1 MIFLMIMNL
10 QFQTLSISSLIWG
23 FCHLLKDKRTIIK
36 EIDDSSIRMHNRIIY
51 GMILTSIVFC
61 VFDSNSIYAQNI
73 ENWKTFTDPA
83 KRFILFYPPDLELKG
98 RENFLSSVDITLG
111 NPNFDKG
118 FKITVTYNDDDKSLI
133 DYVNGQEILPDNYL
147 LAVEEQLKPSYQV
160 YKVGTKFLRSENLY
174 GFPTVSNT
182 VDYTNYLGESGRTK
196 NVLAIVNGKG
206 SFLLSYSNSL
216 EAYNG
221 YLPTVSQIIKSIVI
235 LK

>member
-1 MIFLMIMNL
+1 MRNTIVVGV
-10 QFQTLSISSLIWG
+10 TLFSM
-23 FCHLLKDKRTIIK
+23 F
-36 EIDDSSIRMHNRIIY
+36 
-51 GMILTSIVFC
+51 FC
-61 VFDSNSIYAQNI
+61 VINIESIYAQNI
-73 ENWKTFTDPA
+73 ENWQTFTDPA

-98 RENFLSSVDITLG
+98 RENFLSSVDVTLG
-111 NPNFDKG
+111 NQNFDRG
-118 FKITVTYNDDDKSLI
+118 FKITVTYNDDDKSLLNYAQGLVI
-133 DYVNGQEILPDNYL
+133 SADNYL

-160 YKVGTKFLRSENLY
+160 YNVGTKFLRSENLY

-221 YLPTVSQIIKSIVI
+221 YLPTVNQIIKSIVI

>member
-1 MIFLMIMNL
+1 MRNVILCAV
-10 QFQTLSISSLIWG
+10 ISVAV
-23 FCHLLKDKRTIIK
+23 
-36 EIDDSSIRMHNRIIY
+36 
-51 GMILTSIVFC
+51 VFC
-61 VFDSNSIYAQNI
+61 LFSCASIFVKATYGQSI

-83 KRFILFYPPDLELKG
+83 KRFIIFYPPDLEIKG
-98 RENFLSSVDITLG
+98 RENFLSSVDVTLG
-111 NPNFDKG
+111 NQNFDRG
-118 FKITVTYNDDDKSLI
+118 FKIMATYNDDDKSLL
-133 DYVNGQEILPDNYL
+133 DYVKGQEISPDNYL

-160 YKVGTKFLRSENLY
+160 YNVGTKFLRSENLY

-182 VDYTNYLGESGRTK
+182 VDYTNYLGQSGRTK

-221 YLPTVSQIIKSIVI
+221 YLPTVNQIIKSIVI

>member
-1 MIFLMIMNL
+1 
-10 QFQTLSISSLIWG
+10 
-23 FCHLLKDKRTIIK
+23 
-36 EIDDSSIRMHNRIIY
+36 MHNTIVL
-51 GMILTSIVFC
+51 GVTLFSIFFC
-61 VFDSNSIYAQNI
+61 VLNIESIYAQNI
-73 ENWKTFTDPA
+73 ENWQTFTDPA

-98 RENFLSSVDITLG
+98 RENFLSSVDVTLG
-111 NPNFDKG
+111 NQNFDRG
-118 FKITVTYNDDDKSLI
+118 FKITVTYNDDDKSLLN
-133 DYVNGQEILPDNYL
+133 YAQGQDISPNNYL
-147 LAVEEQLKPSYQV
+147 LAMEEQLKPSYQV
-160 YKVGTKFLRSENLY
+160 YNVGTKFLRSENLY

-221 YLPTVSQIIKSIVI
+221 YIPTVNQIIKSIVI

>member
-1 MIFLMIMNL
+1 
-10 QFQTLSISSLIWG
+10 
-23 FCHLLKDKRTIIK
+23 
-36 EIDDSSIRMHNRIIY
+36 MHNAIVI
-51 GMILTSIVFC
+51 GVTLFSIFFC
-61 VFDSNSIYAQNI
+61 VLNIESIYAQNI
-73 ENWKTFTDPA
+73 ENWQTFTDPA

-98 RENFLSSVDITLG
+98 RENFLSSVDVTLG
-111 NPNFDKG
+111 NQNFDRG
-118 FKITVTYNDDDKSLI
+118 FKITVTYNDDDKSLLNYAQGLVI
-133 DYVNGQEILPDNYL
+133 SADNYL

-160 YKVGTKFLRSENLY
+160 YHVGTKFLRSQNLY

-221 YLPTVSQIIKSIVI
+221 YLPTVNQIIKSIVI

>member
-1 MIFLMIMNL
+1 
-10 QFQTLSISSLIWG
+10 
-23 FCHLLKDKRTIIK
+23 
-36 EIDDSSIRMHNRIIY
+36 MHNTIVL
-51 GMILTSIVFC
+51 GVTLFSIFFC
-61 VFDSNSIYAQNI
+61 VLNIESIYAQNI
-73 ENWKTFTDPA
+73 ENWQTYTDPA
-83 KRFILFYPPDLELKG
+83 KRFILIYPSDLELKG

-111 NPNFDKG
+111 NQNFDRG
-118 FKITVTYNDDDKSLI
+118 FKITVTYNDDDKSLLNYAQGLVI
-133 DYVNGQEILPDNYL
+133 SADNYL

-160 YKVGTKFLRSENLY
+160 YNVGTKFLRSENLY

-182 VDYTNYLGESGRTK
+182 VDYTNYHGESGRTK

-221 YLPTVSQIIKSIVI
+221 YLPTVNQIIKSIVI

>member
-1 MIFLMIMNL
+1 MHNTIVLGV
-10 QFQTLSISSLIWG
+10 TLFSIS
-23 FCHLLKDKRTIIK
+23 FC
-36 EIDDSSIRMHNRIIY
+36 
-51 GMILTSIVFC
+51 ILNIE
-61 VFDSNSIYAQNI
+61 SIYAQNI
-73 ENWKTFTDPA
+73 ENWQTFTDPA
-83 KRFILFYPPDLELKG
+83 KRFILFYPPDLEIKG
-98 RENFLSSVDITLG
+98 RENFLSSVDVTLG
-111 NPNFDKG
+111 NQNFNRG
-118 FKITVTYNDDDKSLI
+118 FKITVMYNDDYKSLLDHVKGLGI
-133 DYVNGQEILPDNYL
+133 SAENYL

-160 YKVGTKFLRSENLY
+160 YNVGTKFLRSENLY

-221 YLPTVSQIIKSIVI
+221 YLPTVNQIIKSIVI